1 MGIKYIY
8 FTPSLPMVYPNNV
21 IIFVFMEKDMIKSWK
36 ETTIGWN
43 ESPIAKNEKNDCV
56 VLTFSN
62 VFNIH
67 YDTAHWIVKKYFG
80 RVNRD
85 GVTNFPS
92 KLNNFINGGNKI
104 GDKGLTPVGTKVGN
118 YHLLHYLV
126 KSRGKMVMRHMT
138 VGKFLKDNPQG
149 RFILL
154 IKGHAFTIIDGN
166 IVGNTSDHV
175 KLKRRLWMAWRVS

>member
-1 MGIKYIY
+1 
-8 FTPSLPMVYPNNV
+8 
-21 IIFVFMEKDMIKSWK
+21 MEKGIIKSWK
-36 ETTIGWN
+36 ETTIGWGESLIAGN
-43 ESPIAKNEKNDCV
+43 ENNDCV

-80 RVNRD
+80 RVDRK
-85 GVTNFPS
+85 GVINFPS
-92 KLNNFINGGNKI
+92 KINNFIKGGNKI
-104 GDKGLTPVGTKVGN
+104 GDRGLTPVGTKVGD
-118 YHLLHYLV
+118 YHLLDYGV
-126 KSRGKMVMRHMT
+126 KVRGKMVRRQMT

-154 IKGHAFTIIDGN
+154 VKGHAFTIIDGK

-175 KLKRRLWMAWRVS
+175 KLKRRLWMAWKVS